1 MKSLPPTLRQ
11 RPDLWISG
19 LFLLLWSSGFAIV
32 KVGLQYCSPMMF
44 LWLRYVIVVLVLLP
58 VVLVQRPPLPRGRP
72 LLAMIASG
80 VLMQCV
86 YFAGTYLAIDAGISA
101 GLLALIVSLQP
112 VVIGVASPLLL
123 RTPVAGRQWLGLL
136 LGFFGAAVVILAK
149 SGVERFTALGMGL
162 AWLSLLG
169 LSASVLLEKASTPQ
183 PIILSLFSQYLLGM
197 LLVSPL
203 AFTFDTQPIQW
214 NWAFVGS
221 LGYLSFFNSLLA
233 IALLMLLVRR
243 NEAARVSAVFFLV
256 PPCAALVAW
265 LLLGEPMPWL
275 AWGGV
280 VLAAMGVRLCSS
292 PAPGKPL
299 LK

>member
-1 MKSLPPTLRQ
+1 MNNLLMSVHK

-19 LFLLLWSSGFAIV
+19 LFLMLWSSGFAIV

-72 LLAMIASG
+72 LLAMICSG

-123 RTPVAGRQWLGLL
+123 RTPVAGKQWLGLL
-136 LGFFGAAVVILAK
+136 LGFLGAAVVILAK
-149 SGVERFTALGMGL
+149 SGVERFTVLGMGL

-203 AFTFDTQPIQW
+203 AFTLDPQPIQW
-214 NWAFVGS
+214 TWPFIGS

-280 VLAAMGVRLCSS
+280 ILAAMGVRLCSS
-292 PAPGKPL
+292 PLPAKPL

>member
-1 MKSLPPTLRQ
+1 MSGLPATLGN
-11 RPDLWISG
+11 RPDRLICA
-19 LFLLLWSSGFAIV
+19 LFLVLWSSGFAIV
-32 KVGLQYCSPMMF
+32 KVGLQYSSPMMF

-58 VVLVQRPPLPRGRP
+58 VVLVQRPPLPRAG

-149 SGVERFTALGMGL
+149 SDVERFTVLGMGL

-183 PIILSLFSQYLLGM
+183 PIVLSLFSQYLLGM

-203 AFTFDTQPIQW
+203 ALTFNAQPLQW
-214 NWAFVGS
+214 NWAFVGA

-243 NEAARVSAVFFLV
+243 NEAARVSAVFSWCR
-256 PPCAALVAW
+256 PARPWWPGCCWANRCPGWRGAA
-265 LLLGEPMPWL
+265 
-275 AWGGV
+275 
-280 VLAAMGVRLCSS
+280 
-292 PAPGKPL
+292 
-299 LK
+299 